1 MDCEMLEESY
11 DEFIFENE
19 TGEDNNKQGNERRAI
34 QRQLSTSTI
43 TEA

>member
-11 DEFIFENE
+11 DEFIFVNE
-19 TGEDNNKQGNERRAI
+19 TGEDNNKGNERPAI